1 MSRVRFNRLSLVL
14 LAVLGLCALEFVPG
28 KYPDAAR
35 ARAQNL
41 FAPVTLPVRVVVG
54 WLHNKT
60 VGDPGAQ
67 SALGDGA
74 HADPA
79 DSGPQLTALRQEN
92 AELRVTI
99 ASLRG
104 QLDRVGQQAA
114 EMGYLG
120 PIRDACTRYRVD
132 GADSAG
138 RDTLV
143 IAGSSLSG
151 LTHGMPVV
159 YPQGLVGRI
168 ERAGPAG
175 AQVRLITDVGFRFTG
190 AFARWDKDAHGRLIY
205 TRLAIPPT
213 LIEGIGNGAMVARG
227 LSIEQVG
234 DEKLADS
241 WVVLDDDAWPIGLKD
256 YHVGKVVDVG
266 PRPDAPGFDQITI
279 RPSTDLMQ
287 LRDVMVMTKQ

>member
-1 MSRVRFNRLSLVL
+1 LRFNRLSLVL
-14 LAVLGLCALEFVPG
+14 LGVLGLCALEFVPG

-35 ARAQNL
+35 ARAENL
-41 FAPVTLPVRVVVG
+41 FAPVTLPVRAIVG

-60 VGDPGAQ
+60 IGDPAADIAPGDSTPAHGDPAGSGTQ
-67 SALGDGA
+67 LSALRRRM
-74 HADPA
+74 P
-79 DSGPQLTALRQEN
+79 
-92 AELRVTI
+92 ELRVTI

-143 IAGSSLSG
+143 IAGSSLAG
-151 LTHGMPVV
+151 LIHGMPVV

-175 AQVRLITDVGFRFTG
+175 AQVRLITDVGSVSPAPLSGGT
-190 AFARWDKDAHGRLIY
+190 K
-205 TRLAIPPT
+205 TRTAASSTHAWLSPT

-227 LSIEQVG
+227 LSTEQ
-234 DEKLADS
+234 D
-241 WVVLDDDAWPIGLKD
+241 W
-256 YHVGKVVDVG
+256 
-266 PRPDAPGFDQITI
+266 Q
-279 RPSTDLMQ
+279 
-287 LRDVMVMTKQ
+287 